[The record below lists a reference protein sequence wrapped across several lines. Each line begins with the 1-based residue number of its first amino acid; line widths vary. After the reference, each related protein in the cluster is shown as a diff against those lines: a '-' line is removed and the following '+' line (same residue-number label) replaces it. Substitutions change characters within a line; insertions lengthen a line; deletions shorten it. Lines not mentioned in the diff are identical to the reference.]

1 MERQYVCYCQ
11 CVTTGSIWMER
22 QYVCY
27 CECVTVMGLQ
37 AVYGWSASTCVIVS
51 V

>member
-1 MERQYVCYCQ
+1 MERQYVCYCE
-11 CVTTGSIWMER
+11 CIRMER

-27 CECVTVMGLQ
+27 CECVTVVGLQ
-37 AVYGWSASTCVIVS
+37 AVYEWSASTCVIVS